1 MTKLKTLWTKLSQSP
16 YRTLFLAPIFLGM
29 VGLPF
34 IPGIASRPVLA
45 FFLLLGQF
53 MGLAGLIY
61 IGVWFVLLRTD
72 QHYDQVQ
79 RQRVLRYHFLG
90 AIVILGLVVGLPGA
104 WMHPVSNDQGI
115 KEDVVYVTYTPD
127 CAYCH
132 ASEWAVRQGMA
143 LYSLTHPTYL
153 GYRPIQLVELSE
165 GQLADE
171 FRQQARISGGV
182 FMKDSQGLLIQQ
194 YTRADDKGEPK
205 SIELD
210 EFYELLDKAQQS
222 RHD

>member
-1 MTKLKTLWTKLSQSP
+1 
-16 YRTLFLAPIFLGM
+16 
-29 VGLPF
+29 
-34 IPGIASRPVLA
+34 
-45 FFLLLGQF
+45 
-53 MGLAGLIY
+53 
-61 IGVWFVLLRTD
+61 
-72 QHYDQVQ
+72 
-79 RQRVLRYHFLG
+79 
-90 AIVILGLVVGLPGA
+90 
-104 WMHPVSNDQGI
+104 
-115 KEDVVYVTYTPD
+115 
-127 CAYCH
+127 
-132 ASEWAVRQGMA
+132 MA

-210 EFYELLDKAQQS
+210 EFYELLDKAQRS